1 MTINE
6 FNRTFFDDE
15 QKISFIGEGELGGK
29 ASSLKFFDDI
39 LKESDFSEF
48 EEIQID
54 IPTFTVLRTDVF
66 DDFMTQNNLYD
77 IAYSDSG
84 DDEIALAFQNA
95 SLPFSVLGDLRELIS
110 KVNVPL
116 AIRSSSMLEDAKYK
130 PFAGIYGTKMIP
142 NNQFDSDTRFTKMV
156 EGIKYVYASTFSREA
171 KEYFSAA
178 GLDIQT
184 EKMAVIIQEI
194 IGNKYGDKFYPNLS
208 GVGKSYN
215 YYPINDTL
223 PEDGVINLAFG
234 LGKTI
239 VDGGLSWIYC
249 SKCPNKKPPFGS
261 VNDMLKLT
269 QTEFWSVNMGEP
281 PAYDPINETEYMLN
295 ENIYDAE
302 EDDTLGNLVSTYDHT
317 TERLTIGTGRDGARV
332 LNFAP
337 LLSLEMIPVNDLLKK
352 LMKVCEEKVNSPV
365 EIEFAM
371 TFDQD
376 TSVEKPYRFGLL
388 QVRSMV
394 VNDTNIALESSE
406 LISEN
411 TVIASEHVLGNGTT
425 ENIQDIVFVK
435 HETFDPANTKLIAK
449 EISEINTKLLSEKR
463 PYLLIGYGRWGSS
476 DHWLGIPVTWS
487 QISGASIIVEASL
500 ENMNIEFSQGSHF
513 FHNLTSFRIPYFYLP
528 LSNDFPIK
536 WDSIKS
542 FKTVKDLEY
551 VSHVRTNQPLKTI
564 VDGKSRS
571 GVIKIGIKS

>member
-1 MTINE
+1 MINE

-39 LKESDFSEF
+39 LKESDFTEF
-48 EEIQID
+48 DEIQID

-66 DDFMTQNNLYD
+66 DDFMTQNDLYD
-77 IAYSDSG
+77 IAYSDSS

-156 EGIKYVYASTFSREA
+156 EGIKYVYASTFLKDA
-171 KEYFSAA
+171 KEYFTAS
-178 GLDIQT
+178 GLDIRT

-194 IGNKYGDKFYPNLS
+194 IGNRYGDKFYPNLS

-223 PEDGVINLAFG
+223 PEDGVINLGFG

-239 VDGGLSWIYC
+239 VDGGFSWIYC
-249 SKCPNKKPPFGS
+249 PKCPNKKPPFGS
-261 VNDMLKLT
+261 VTDMLKLT

-281 PAYDPINETEYMLN
+281 SAYDPIKETEYMLK
-295 ENIYDAE
+295 ENIHSAE
-302 EDDTLGNLVSTYDHT
+302 EDNTLQNLASTYDHA
-317 TERLTIGTGRDGARV
+317 TERLTMGTGRDGARV

-337 LLSLEMIPVNDLLKK
+337 LLSLELIPVNDLLKS
-352 LMKVCEEKVNSPV
+352 LMKVCEEKMNSPV

-371 TFDQD
+371 TFSQD
-376 TSVEKPYRFGLL
+376 SSLEKPYRFGLL
-388 QVRSMV
+388 QVRPMV
-394 VNDTNIALESSE
+394 VNDTDVSLERSELSSE
-406 LISEN
+406 D
-411 TVIASEHVLGNGTT
+411 TVIASEHVLGNGTSS
-425 ENIQDIVFVK
+425 NIQDIVFVK

-449 EISEINTKLLSEKR
+449 EIAEINTKLLSEKK
-463 PYLLIGYGRWGSS
+463 PYILIGYGRWGSS

-513 FHNLTSFRIPYFYLP
+513 FHNLTSFKIQYFYLP
-528 LSNDFPIK
+528 LSNDFPID
-536 WDSIKS
+536 WDWIRSLEHI
-542 FKTVKDLEY
+542 TDLEF
-551 VSHVRTNQPLKTI
+551 VSHVKYDKTLKTI

-571 GVIKIGIKS
+571 GVIKK